1 MKYLCL
7 CYYNTDVFSTLEP
20 SELEAV
26 GNACIPHDAALKA
39 TGKVLAQGSLA
50 APDAW
55 VHFVPEN
62 GKPNQEKGPYIRNN
76 DVAGGFFLVEAGS
89 VEEAQSVASKH
100 AAANYGE
107 HLGFAVE
114 VRECETYESYSS

>member
-7 CYYNTDVFSTLEP
+7 CYYNTDAFSTLSP

-26 GNACIPHDAALKA
+26 GKACVPHDSALKA

-50 APDAW
+50 APDSW
-55 VHFVPEN
+55 THFVPEN
-62 GKPNQEKGPYIRNN
+62 GEPNLVNEPYIKSS
-76 DVAGGFFLVEAGS
+76 DLAGGFFIIEADS
-89 VEEAQSVASKH
+89 VEEAQTIASKH

-114 VRECETYESYSS
+114 VRECEAYESYSV